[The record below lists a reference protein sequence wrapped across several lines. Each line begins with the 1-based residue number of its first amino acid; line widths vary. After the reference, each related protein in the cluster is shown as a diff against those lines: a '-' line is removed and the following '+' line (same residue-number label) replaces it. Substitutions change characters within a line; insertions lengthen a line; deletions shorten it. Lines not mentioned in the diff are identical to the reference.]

1 MGAQVDGVHHGAADH
16 GAGMLWRVG
25 VKEQRRLGGDALEL
39 IDVRGA
45 LEAKAANE
53 GHVSRLGDHREREV
67 LRRLHDLGGVVLLVK
82 RDSNLQRV
90 ARHLQRS
97 VDETGANVLAVVGRH
112 HIEPV
117 RETEHRLCVHGS
129 PLLDLADQ
137 TFPSYRPA
145 APPSGSS
152 P

>member
-1 MGAQVDGVHHGAADH
+1 MISVKKQRIAAIMVLSSI
-16 GAGMLWRVG
+16 MLILLLSLNFRIWSG
-25 VKEQRRLGGDALEL
+25 YYTEGDLES
-39 IDVRGA
+39 IVI
-45 LEAKAANE
+45 
-53 GHVSRLGDHREREV
+53 
-67 LRRLHDLGGVVLLVK
+67 RRLHDLGGVVLLVK